1 MKYLCTFLLCCCLG
15 ACCNEKPLMAP
26 YLYHVAETPWNEAL
40 GNHRAVLDVP
50 VPGNAV
56 YMSFDWRRPDKDVD
70 ARRLLVV
77 NASTGDTIRNIKR
90 LQVNNERCELMFGPV
105 KEKGTYYFY
114 YLPYEVQPGHGFYYK
129 GYYPKEEAS
138 DKEWLAA
145 VDTLCTT
152 PAAII
157 TKVESRF
164 EFDSFYPMEIIA
176 SKEETDKYR
185 KANPAS
191 FHVFPEDRAFPIR
204 MKNNVPYKWL
214 AAEKENSFKG
224 KALPNEYYALQIGVW
239 ASGKEVK
246 NLQYKTNG
254 LASSKKTIPSEAIT
268 CFNINGINPAGQP
281 FTKIVNVMP
290 GAVQPLWFG
299 VDIAADQPAGTY
311 KGTIEISDSTG
322 VTASVPVELIVSGKP
337 IADRGDSEPW
347 RHSRLR
353 WLNSTL
359 GISDKP
365 TTGYENMQ
373 VDENRISCFGRT
385 VSVSPQSGLPSSID
399 SWGHELL
406 ASPMRFVIQTSSG
419 EKNLDGNAEI
429 TGQNEGKITGRWV
442 GEDNDLSLT
451 CNATMEFDGWINYVY
466 TVTPK
471 RDIEIKDIRL
481 EIPMKK
487 EAVPYF
493 MGMGLPGQDMPR
505 SYTGKWNT
513 PETTVNNYGVS
524 IPVSKQMQWLWPFD
538 SFWCGSD
545 KAGIHCELRGTSYS
559 GPLLNL
565 YRPAYPGSWDND
577 GKGGFIIKQDDVQTV
592 ATVYSGARTLKK
604 DEALT
609 FDFALI
615 ITPVKKIDY
624 KSQFTNRYYH
634 NGGKPTPSV
643 EDVEAGVKVINVHH
657 ANSLNPFINYPF
669 FTPDSLQSFVS
680 DWHQKDCK
688 VKIYYTVRELSNVTT
703 EIWALRSLG
712 DEILRGGDGGGFP
725 WCREHY
731 VTDYTPQ
738 WYQHF
743 EKDIMGVTAD
753 ASVLTATGDSR
764 WYNYYIEG
772 LAWLVKNVDIDGIYL
787 DDVAFDR
794 GILKRMR
801 RAMDGVKPGCF
812 IDLHSNTGFS
822 KGPAIQYTE
831 FFPYVDKLWLGESF
845 IYDKM
850 SPANWL
856 VEVSG
861 IPFGLMGDM
870 LHGGG
875 NRWLGMQYGMTV
887 RHPWV
892 TEGVTCDPRVIWKV
906 WDDFDIS
913 SSQLSGFWDESPDVT
928 SSDPDVKVT
937 SYIKD
942 GKTLLSIGNY
952 AEGTKSV
959 TLKFNWDKLG
969 LDPAKAVLSAPEMK
983 DFQPAKTF
991 SYLDRIPV
999 EPKKGWLIIIT
1010 EK

>member
-1 MKYLCTFLLCCCLG
+1 MKYLCVLFLFCSLG
-15 ACCNEKPLMAP
+15 ACCKEKTLMAP
-26 YLYHVAETPWNEAL
+26 YEYGMAGTPWDESL

-50 VPGNAV
+50 TPEDAV
-56 YMSFDWRRPDKDVD
+56 LLTFEWRRPDKDVD
-70 ARRLLVV
+70 TRRLLIV
-77 NASTGDTIRNIKR
+77 NASTGDTIRNIQR
-90 LQVNNERCELMFGPV
+90 RQVNNERCELVFGPV

-129 GYYPKEEAS
+129 GYYPKEEAPET
-138 DKEWLAA
+138 EWVSKL
-145 VDTLCTT
+145 VTLNTLHE
-152 PAAII
+152 ANIV
-157 TKVESRF
+157 KVESRF
-164 EFDSFYPMEIIA
+164 GFDSFYPMEIIA
-176 SKEETDKYR
+176 TKNETDAYQKT
-185 KANPAS
+185 NPAP
-191 FHVFPEDRAFPIR
+191 FWVFPEDRAYPIR

-214 AAEKENSFKG
+214 AGKTEKSFEG
-224 KALPNEYYALQIGVW
+224 KALPNEYYAFQIGVW
-239 ASGKEVK
+239 AGEKGVK
-246 NLQYKTNG
+246 NIQYKTSDLTSG
-254 LASSKKTIPSEAIT
+254 KKIVPSEAIT
-268 CFNINGINPAGQP
+268 CFNINGVNPSGQA
-281 FTKIVNVMP
+281 FTKTVDVQP
-290 GAVQPLWFG
+290 GGVQPLWFG
-299 VDIAADQPAGTY
+299 VDIASNQPSGTY

-322 VTASVPVELIVSGKP
+322 TVVSVPVELKISGNP

-365 TTGYENMQ
+365 TSGYENMQ
-373 VDENRISCFGRT
+373 VDENRVSCLGRT
-385 VSVSPQSGLPSSID
+385 VSVSPETALPSSINA
-399 SWGHELL
+399 WGHELL
-406 ASPMRFVIQTSSG
+406 ASPVRFVVQTSSG
-419 EKNLDGNAEI
+419 EKYLEGNAEI
-429 TGQNEGKITGRWV
+429 TGQSEGKITGRWT
-442 GEDNDLSLT
+442 GEDSDLTLT
-451 CNATMEFDGWINYVY
+451 CDATMEFDGWINYIY

-471 RDIEIKDIRL
+471 KDIEIKDIRL

-505 SYTGKWNT
+505 SYAGKWNT
-513 PETTVNNYGVS
+513 PETTVNNFGVS

-538 SFWCGSD
+538 SFWCGSAN
-545 KAGIHCELRGTSYS
+545 AGIHCELRGSTYS

-565 YRPAYPGSWDND
+565 YRPPYPKSWNND
-577 GKGGFIIKQDDVQTV
+577 GKGGFTITQDASQTV
-592 ATVYSGARTLKK
+592 ATVYSGARTMKAG
-604 DEALT
+604 DELS
-609 FDFALI
+609 FDFAML
-615 ITPVKKIDY
+615 ITPVKKLNY
-624 KSQFTNRYYH
+624 KSQFTDRYYH
-634 NGGKPTPSV
+634 NGGKPTPSD
-643 EDVEAGVKVINVHH
+643 EDVAAGVKVINVHH
-657 ANSLNPFINYPF
+657 ANALNPFINYPF
-669 FTPDSLQSFVS
+669 FTPDTLTAFTKN
-680 DWHQKDCK
+680 WHEKGCK

-712 DEILRGGDGGGFP
+712 NEILQGGDGGGFP

-743 EKDIMGVTAD
+743 DEDIMGVTVD

-822 KGPAIQYTE
+822 RGPAIQYTE

-875 NRWLGMQYGMTV
+875 NKWLGMQYGMTV

-892 TEGVTCDPRVIWKV
+892 TEGVSCDPRFVWKI
-906 WDDFDIS
+906 WDDFGIQN
-913 SSQLSGFWDESPDVT
+913 SQMSGFWDENPAAT

-937 SYIKD
+937 SYIKE
-942 GKTLLSIGNY
+942 GKTLLSVGNY

-959 TLKFNWDKLG
+959 TLKIDWKQLG
-969 LDPAKAVLSAPEMK
+969 LDPSKVILSAPEVK

-991 SYLDRIPV
+991 SPSDRIPV
-999 EPKKGWLIIIT
+999 EPKKGWLFIVT